1 MEQLD
6 KHIYTVRE
14 LGRWLQKEEKV
25 VIYGIGDYG
34 KQIVDY
40 LFFIGEEKKIEGI
53 VVTEKRNEENYKGIK
68 IQASD
73 DFFVKHVECTVIIA
87 VSAVYQ
93 SDIEHMVLQYSSQ
106 YCCMTGELY
115 HDIEKKMDPRPAV
128 PFQGIDF
135 LCPGFGKCGT
145 TSLYSALRKVD
156 SIYLPEQKE
165 NHFLQWCDDIEN
177 AKEILAERFYDD
189 IKEGQ
194 KVGMIDPTYA
204 WEAKKTYDAL
214 GGDIKIIFMV
224 RNPVDAAF
232 SGFKMA
238 ARQGRAELDAAYLKN
253 GGKFSVEIFE
263 EHFKK
268 DKDRFMYIDWVRQ
281 FERYYTKENIKI
293 IILEEFIS
301 SPQRIFDEV
310 LEFIGID
317 GKYECEKLPLSN
329 EGGYV
334 MADLEGYQLA
344 KLRLQENVADWNEQL
359 RIGHRVR
366 PAGTRV
372 EIEEKYARASK
383 LYNVKM
389 SEKQRKNTEIYYN
402 KSIRELETWMNKD
415 LSLIWF

>member
-1 MEQLD
+1 MDQLD
-6 KHIYTVRE
+6 KNIYSVRE
-14 LGRWLQKEEKV
+14 LRKWLQEEEKV

-34 KQIVDY
+34 KQIVNY

-53 VVTEKRNEENYKGIK
+53 VVTEKGNKENYRGIEV
-68 IQASD
+68 QESD
-73 DFFVKHVECTVIIA
+73 DFFRKYEKFPVIIA
-87 VSAVYQ
+87 VSLIYQ
-93 SDIEHMVLQYSSQ
+93 MDIEHIVLQYSDQ

-145 TSLYSALRKVD
+145 TSFYSALRKVD

-165 NHFLQWCDDIEN
+165 NHFLQWCDDVEN

-204 WEAKKTYDAL
+204 WEAQKTYDVL
-214 GGDIKIIFMV
+214 GGNIKIIFLV

-238 ARQGRAELDAAYLKN
+238 ARQGRAELDAAYLRN
-253 GGKFSVEIFE
+253 DGKFSVEIFE

-268 DKDRFMYIDWVRQ
+268 DKDRFKYIDWIRQ
-281 FERYYTKENIKI
+281 FEEYYKKEHIKI
-293 IILEEFIS
+293 VVLEEFIS
-301 SPQRIFDEV
+301 SPQKIFDEI
-310 LEFIGID
+310 LEFIEID
-317 GKYECEKLPLSN
+317 EKYECEKLPLSN
-329 EGGYV
+329 KGGYV

-344 KLRLQENVADWNEQL
+344 KQRLRENVADWNDQL
-359 RIGHRVR
+359 RNGHKVR
-366 PAGTRV
+366 PVGAET

-389 SEKQRKNTEIYYN
+389 TEKQRKETEVYYN
-402 KSIRELETWMNKD
+402 NSVRELETWMSKD